1 MRLSDNFFLK
11 EFLVSNVATRR
22 GFILDPPKDDIRNL
36 QLLCMKVLQ
45 PLRDKIGRPIRIN
58 SGWRSAELNKAIGGA
73 YKMDYTN
80 TYQGQYIATSA
91 HCKGQAADI
100 KYVDKKGK
108 VDNKFLFDT
117 ILDLGIEF
125 DQMINEFNY
134 SWIHISYVE
143 EKVIDGVYRKNNR
156 NQLLEAY
163 REKGSNKTKYK
174 IKKKK

>member
-1 MRLSDNFFLK
+1 MSIINKLLGGLK
-11 EFLVSNVATRR
+11 
-22 GFILDPPKDDIRNL
+22 LD
-36 QLLCMKVLQ
+36 
-45 PLRDKIGRPIRIN
+45 IN
-58 SGWRSAELNKAIGGA
+58 SL
-73 YKMDYTN
+73 
-80 TYQGQYIATSA
+80 
-91 HCKGQAADI
+91 
-100 KYVDKKGK
+100 